1 MRWLESLW
9 GTCCIYFLFSWVA
22 RYRQQHKNGKI
33 DAISIYRFF
42 KLLTHIFKTLHTNP
56 IISHIKCKMPHIS
69 CKMKNIQNIT
79 NTSQKQTFA
88 NTFAIILIPVRFV
101 CVLNREKCV
110 AKSVLW
116 NWNWVKG
123 WWLVYGFADLVC
135 GSGVWAFRNSVT
147 SKDFLCKQCKQKTVK
162 CKKKKKQR
170 LQWNIT
176 RFALII
182 LIYLDFLKATHSV
195 WLLNAVTAGD
205 EIIFLS
211 LALSCL
217 RSCLW
222 SSSQQAQDGEHI
234 WKQLLAETKLFPFTP
249 AGWGLGGQVDRK

>member
-1 MRWLESLW
+1 MS
-9 GTCCIYFLFSWVA
+9 
-22 RYRQQHKNGKI
+22 
-33 DAISIYRFF
+33 
-42 KLLTHIFKTLHTNP
+42 
-56 IISHIKCKMPHIS
+56 HIS
-69 CKMKNIQNIT
+69 CKIKHCIQNIT

-88 NTFAIILIPVRFV
+88 NTFAIILISVRFV

-162 CKKKKKQR
+162 CKKKKIQR

-182 LIYLDFLKATHSV
+182 LIYLDFLEHSFSLTSQCCICRG
-195 WLLNAVTAGD
+195 WDHLSQPCT
-205 EIIFLS
+205 FLS
-211 LALSCL
+211 EKLSV
-217 RSCLW
+217 
-222 SSSQQAQDGEHI
+222 
-234 WKQLLAETKLFPFTP
+234 KQFTASPRWRTHLETTTRR
-249 AGWGLGGQVDRK
+249 D